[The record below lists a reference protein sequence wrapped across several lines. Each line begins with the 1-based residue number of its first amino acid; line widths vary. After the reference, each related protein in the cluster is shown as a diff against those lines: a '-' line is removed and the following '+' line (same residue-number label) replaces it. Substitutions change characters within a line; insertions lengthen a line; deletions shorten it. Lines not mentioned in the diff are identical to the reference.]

1 MIVST
6 MDTAKVPHTGA
17 DEPGSPAEAPAGAGL
32 PPVTH
37 PGPEAPTD
45 SLAQP
50 VLAEQHVAAPS
61 GDRTA
66 IRRERR
72 QLRRQQRLYAAAG
85 IAVLAA
91 VFLVAV
97 VVLGGIR

>member
-1 MIVST
+1 MTVST
-6 MDTAKVPHTGA
+6 MDTAKLPHTGVDESVPPTEAVHGTVASGVTDPGA
-17 DEPGSPAEAPAGAGL
+17 DAMRAA
-32 PPVTH
+32 
-37 PGPEAPTD
+37 
-45 SLAQP
+45 LAQP
-50 VLAEQHVAAPS
+50 VPPPS

-66 IRRERR
+66 NRRARR